1 MTTSANSEDGL
12 IEALKEIR
20 QITGTAMD
28 FGDNNDA
35 VQRCYKLSRDAVGAY
50 CMNAIVEETEKL
62 SGYSDTTKPRNEK
75 E

>member
-1 MTTSANSEDGL
+1 MTTVKPQEGEL
-12 IEALKEIR
+12 LEALKEIR
-20 QITGTAMD
+20 RITGTAMD

-62 SGYSDTTKPRNEK
+62 HGYMDTTHADK
-75 E
+75 